1 VNSVSKN
8 LFIAGKIV
16 FTKTDMP
23 KLCMRFFLQCLCLL
37 LLSAGKVQA
46 INLPAK
52 SVTIVTP
59 LGTHPRLDYGAG
71 QIKKAL
77 VAKGYQVE
85 SLHQIPIN
93 STIPF
98 ILIGR
103 IQDALVK
110 SLFNKYQV
118 KLISQPGKEG
128 FAIKSAKSNVVVAGT
143 DDSGALYGCL
153 ELAERIQTQGKLPVG
168 LNFIDQPEM
177 VMRGTC
183 VGVQKPALLPGRGTY
198 EYPYTPENFPWFYNK
213 ALWLRYLDSLAANR
227 MNALYLWNGHPFAS
241 LVKVKEYPY
250 AVEVDDA
257 TFKKNEE
264 IFAFLTQEAD
274 KRGIWV
280 IQMFYNIIVSKPF
293 AEKNKLETQNRNRPI
308 IPIIADYT
316 RKSIAAFVQKYP
328 HVGLMVALGEAM
340 EGVGQDDINWFTKTI
355 IPGVKDGLKAL
366 GKTEEPPIVLRAHD
380 TDAPAVMK
388 AALPLYKNLYTE
400 AKFNGEAL
408 TTYTPRGAWADLH
421 RTLSRIGTVQIE
433 NVHILANLEPF
444 RYGSADFIQKSVLAM
459 HDVYEANGLHLYP
472 QASYWDWP
480 YSADK
485 ADARLLQLDRDWIWY
500 KEWSRYAWNCHR
512 SRPEEIKYWGKQLAG
527 MYGCTPA
534 QGELILKAYEESGEI
549 SPQIL
554 RRVGITDGNRQ
565 TMTLGMLMA
574 QFTNPEK
581 FGLFSLLYESEAPEG
596 EILSQY
602 AEKEWK
608 HQPHAGE
615 TPVDVMNNII
625 TYGKNAVAAIDAAT
639 PGITKNKAE
648 FNRLKNDMYCYN
660 AMANSFSAKIKAA
673 VAIMRYKYTDDVADL
688 EKAVP
693 DMERSLNYYR
703 QLVKLTKDSY
713 LYANSM
719 QTRQRKIPVP
729 GTDGT
734 MKTWAELL
742 PVYEKEF
749 ANFKKNID
757 SLKSPDARAKKSQQ
771 AALANAPV
779 TITGGAAG
787 SYIVSEKAQ
796 PFADTAVAIT
806 GLAKELQGLK
816 GVQLDRAKQYKQGT
830 NIQFTNPQPIKVL
843 VGYFN
848 KGGFINP
855 DTWRYALAPQLEIDA
870 SANNYGQADVKLSNG
885 ILIPGQPSVSI
896 HTYSFKAGTNTLSIP
911 KGIALV
917 LGFVADT
924 QTVPVYDAG
933 LSTTGNIKD
942 LRWLFN

>member
-1 VNSVSKN
+1 MTQLRTR
-8 LFIAGKIV
+8 LFLG
-16 FTKTDMP
+16 
-23 KLCMRFFLQCLCLL
+23 
-37 LLSAGKVQA
+37 LLSLFLITAGSVKAHVVS
-46 INLPAK
+46 AK
-52 SVTIVTP
+52 NVTIVTP
-59 LGTHPRLDYGAG
+59 AASHVRVNFGANHLA
-71 QIKKAL
+71 KAL
-77 VAKGYQVE
+77 
-85 SLHQIPIN
+85 
-93 STIPF
+93 
-98 ILIGR
+98 
-103 IQDALVK
+103 K
-110 SLFNKYQV
+110 SQGYQV
-118 KLISQPGKEG
+118 KLVHQMPAGAAVSTILVGRLQDVMLKSAFLKNKIKLSSQPGKEG
-128 FAIKSAKSNVVVAGT
+128 FAISPVKNSLFIAGA
-143 DDSGALYGCL
+143 DNSGALYGCI
-153 ELAERIQTQGKLPVG
+153 ELADRIKATGKLPLG
-168 LNFIDQPEM
+168 LAMVDKPEM
-177 VMRGTC
+177 VMRGAC
-183 VGVQKPALLPGRGTY
+183 VGVQKPVLLEGRGTY
-198 EYPYTPENFPWFYNK
+198 EYPYTPENFPWFYDK
-213 ALWLRYLDSLAANR
+213 AMWVRYLDSLAENR

-293 AEKNKLETQNRNRPI
+293 AEKNNLKTQDRNRPI
-308 IPIIADYT
+308 VPIIADYT

-328 HVGLMVALGEAM
+328 NVGLMVALGEAM
-340 EGVGQDDINWFTKTI
+340 EGVGQDDIDWFTKTI
-355 IPGVKDGLKAL
+355 IPGVKDGLKVL

-400 AKFNGEAL
+400 AKYNGEAL
-408 TTYTPRGAWADLH
+408 TTYTPHGAWADLH

-444 RYGSADFIQKSVLAM
+444 RYGSADFIQKCVQAM
-459 HDVYEANGLHLYP
+459 HSVYEANGLHLYP

-480 YSADK
+480 YAADK
-485 ADARLLQLDRDWIWY
+485 ADTRLLQIERDWIWY

-608 HQPHAGE
+608 HQPHVGE
-615 TPVDVMNNII
+615 TPVDVMNNIVS
-625 TYGKNAVAAIDAAT
+625 YGQKAVAAIDAAT

-673 VAIMRYKYTDDVADL
+673 VAIMRYKYTDDAADL

-693 DMERSLNYYR
+693 DMERSLNSYR
-703 QLVKLTKDSY
+703 QLVKLTKDNY

-729 GTDGT
+729 GTDGK
-734 MKTWAELL
+734 MKTWEELL

-757 SLKSPDARAKKSQQ
+757 SLKSPDAKAKKSQQ

-830 NIQFTNPQPIKVL
+830 SIQFTNAQPVKVL

-870 SANNYGQADVKLSNG
+870 SANDVKLSNG

-917 LGFVADT
+917 LGFVPDT
-924 QTVPVYDAG
+924 QNVPVYDAG

>member
-1 VNSVSKN
+1 MAQ
-8 LFIAGKIV
+8 LRI
-16 FTKTDMP
+16 
-23 KLCMRFFLQCLCLL
+23 RFFIQCFCLL
-37 LLSAGKVQA
+37 LLSVFKVQA
-46 INLPAK
+46 HSALVKTI
-52 SVTIVTP
+52 TIVTS
-59 LGTHPRLDYGAG
+59 TSAHPRIGYGAA
-71 QIKKAL
+71 QITKAL
-77 VAKGYQVE
+77 TAKGYQVKL
-85 SLHQIPIN
+85 SHQMP
-93 STIPF
+93 SATVSPV
-98 ILIGR
+98 ILIGLL
-103 IQDALVK
+103 QDALVK
-110 SLFNKYQV
+110 NAINKYQI
-118 KLISQPGKEG
+118 KLSGQPGKEG
-128 FAIKSAKSNVVVAGT
+128 FAINSAKNNVIIAGA
-143 DDSGALYGCL
+143 DNSGAMYGAM
-153 ELAERIQTQGKLPVG
+153 ELAERIGTQGKLPVSI
-168 LNFIDQPEM
+168 NITDKPEM

-198 EYPYTPENFPWFYNK
+198 EYPYTPQNFPWFYDK
-213 ALWLRYLDSLAANR
+213 ALWLRYLDSLASNR

-241 LVKVKEYPY
+241 LVRVKEYPY
-250 AVEVDDA
+250 AVEVDEA

-264 IFAFLTQEAD
+264 IFKFLTDEAD
-274 KRGIWV
+274 RRGIWV

-293 AEKNKLETQNRNRPI
+293 AEKNNLKTQDRNRPI
-308 IPIIADYT
+308 VPIIADYT

-340 EGVGQDDINWFTKTI
+340 EGVGQDDIDWLTKTI

-408 TTYTPRGAWADLH
+408 TTYTPHGAWADLH

-459 HDVYEANGLHLYP
+459 HNVYEANGLHLYP

-485 ADARLLQLDRDWIWY
+485 ADTRLLQLDRDWIWY

-512 SRPEEIKYWGKQLAG
+512 DRNEEVKYWGNQLAA
-527 MYGCTPA
+527 MYGCTQA
-534 QGELILKAYEESGEI
+534 QGEQILKAYEESGEI

-608 HQPHAGE
+608 HQPHVGE
-615 TPVDVMNNII
+615 TPVDVMNNIVSF
-625 TYGKNAVAAIDAAT
+625 GKKAVTAIDAAA

-648 FNRLKNDMYCYN
+648 FDRLKNDMYCYN
-660 AMANSFSAKIKAA
+660 AMANSYAAKIKAA
-673 VAIMRYKYTDDVADL
+673 VSIIRYKYTDDIADL

-703 QLVKLTKDSY
+703 ELVKLTKDSY

-729 GTDGT
+729 GTDGA

-742 PVYEKEF
+742 PVYEKEL

-757 SLKSPDARAKKSQQ
+757 SLKSPDAKAKKAKQQ
-771 AALANAPV
+771 ALTNAQV
-779 TITGGAAG
+779 SITLGAAG
-787 SYIVSEKAQ
+787 SYTIAENAH
-796 PFADTAVAIT
+796 PFADTAATIS
-806 GLAKELQGLK
+806 GFAKELQGLK
-816 GVQLDRAKQYKQGT
+816 AVQLNRAQQIKQST
-830 NIQFTNPQPIKVL
+830 AITFNSAQPVKVL

-855 DTWRYALAPQLEIDA
+855 DTWHYALAPQLEIDA
-870 SANNYGQADVKLSNG
+870 SANEFGQADVKLSNG
-885 ILIPGQPSVSI
+885 ILIPGQPSVNI
-896 HTYSFKAGTNTLSIP
+896 HTYSFKAGTNMLTLP

-917 LGFVADT
+917 LGFVPESEPI
-924 QTVPVYDAG
+924 PVYDAG

>member
-1 VNSVSKN
+1 MTG
-8 LFIAGKIV
+8 LR
-16 FTKTDMP
+16 T
-23 KLCMRFFLQCLCLL
+23 RFFLGY
-37 LLSAGKVQA
+37 LSLVLIATGSVQA
-46 INLPAK
+46 HVVPLK

-59 LGTHPRLDYGAG
+59 AAAHVRVNFGATHLA
-71 QIKKAL
+71 KAL
-77 VAKGYQVE
+77 KSQGYQVKMI
-85 SLHQIPIN
+85 HQMPAGAGT
-93 STIPF
+93 STIV
-98 ILIGR
+98 IGR
-103 IQDALVK
+103 VQDAMLK
-110 SLFNKYQV
+110 SAFLKNKI
-118 KLISQPGKEG
+118 KLSSQPGKEG
-128 FAIKSAKSNVVVAGT
+128 FAISPAKNNLVIAGA
-143 DDSGALYGCL
+143 DNSGALYGCI
-153 ELAERIQTQGKLPVG
+153 ELADRIKATGKLPVG
-168 LNFIDQPEM
+168 LTMIDKPEM
-177 VMRGTC
+177 VMRGAC
-183 VGVQKPALLPGRGTY
+183 VGVQKPALLEGRGTY
-198 EYPYTPENFPWFYNK
+198 EYPYTPENFPWFYDK
-213 ALWLRYLDSLAANR
+213 AMWVRYLDSLAENR

-293 AEKNKLETQNRNRPI
+293 AEKNNLKTQDRNRPI
-308 IPIIADYT
+308 VPIIADYT

-328 HVGLMVALGEAM
+328 NVGLMVALGEAM
-340 EGVGQDDINWFTKTI
+340 EGVGQDDIDWFTKTI

-400 AKFNGEAL
+400 AKYNGEAL
-408 TTYTPRGAWADLH
+408 TTYTPHGAWADLH

-444 RYGSADFIQKSVLAM
+444 RYGSADFIQKCVQAM
-459 HDVYEANGLHLYP
+459 HSIYEANGLHLYP

-480 YSADK
+480 YAADK
-485 ADARLLQLDRDWIWY
+485 ADTRLLQIERDWIWY

-512 SRPEEIKYWGKQLAG
+512 NRPEEIKYWGKQLAG

-608 HQPHAGE
+608 HQPHVGE
-615 TPVDVMNNII
+615 TPVDVMNNIVS
-625 TYGKNAVAAIDAAT
+625 YGQKAVAAIDAAS
-639 PGITKNKAE
+639 PGVTKNKAE

-729 GTDGT
+729 GTDGK
-734 MKTWAELL
+734 MKTWEELL

-779 TITGGAAG
+779 AITGGAAG

-830 NIQFTNPQPIKVL
+830 SIQFTNAQPVKVL

-855 DTWRYALAPQLEIDA
+855 DTWLYALAPQLEIDA
-870 SANNYGQADVKLSNG
+870 SANEFGQADVKLSNG

-917 LGFVADT
+917 LGFVPDT
-924 QTVPVYDAG
+924 QNVPVYDAG

>member
-1 VNSVSKN
+1 MN
-8 LFIAGKIV
+8 
-16 FTKTDMP
+16 P
-23 KLCMRFFLQCLCLL
+23 LCTRFFIQCICLL
-37 LLSAGKVQA
+37 LLCTGKVQA
-46 INLPAK
+46 NTVLAK
-52 SVTIVTP
+52 AITIVTP
-59 LGTHPRLDYGAG
+59 VAAHLRIAYGAA
-71 QIKKAL
+71 QITKVL
-77 VAKGYQVE
+77 TAKGYQVK
-85 SLHQIPIN
+85 LTHQMPAATA
-93 STIPF
+93 SPV
-98 ILIGR
+98 ILIGL

-110 SLFNKYQV
+110 IEITKYKV
-118 KLISQPGKEG
+118 KLSSQPGKEG
-128 FAIKSAKSNVVVAGT
+128 FAINSVKNNIVVAGA
-143 DDSGALYGCL
+143 DNSGALYGCM
-153 ELAERIQTQGKLPVG
+153 ELAEQIQTQGKLPAG
-168 LNFIDQPEM
+168 LNMVDKPEM
-177 VMRGTC
+177 VMRGAC

-198 EYPYTPENFPWFYNK
+198 EYPYTPQNFPWFYNK

-241 LVKVKEYPY
+241 LVRVKEYPY
-250 AVEVDDA
+250 AVEVDEA

-264 IFAFLTQEAD
+264 IFKFLTDEAD

-293 AEKNKLETQNRNRPI
+293 AEKNKLKTQDRNRPI

-340 EGVGQDDINWFTKTI
+340 EGVGQDDIDWFTKTI
-355 IPGVKDGLKAL
+355 IPGVKDGLKAI

-408 TTYTPRGAWADLH
+408 TTYTPHGAWADLH

-459 HDVYEANGLHLYP
+459 HNVYEANGLHLYP

-485 ADARLLQLDRDWIWY
+485 TDTRLLQLDRDWIWY

-512 SRPEEIKYWGKQLAG
+512 DRADEIKYWSKQLAA
-527 MYGCTPA
+527 MYGCTSA
-534 QGELILKAYEESGEI
+534 QGKLILKAYEESGEI

-608 HQPHAGE
+608 HQPHVGE
-615 TPVDVMNNII
+615 TPVDVMNNIVS
-625 TYGKNAVAAIDAAT
+625 YGKKAVAAIDTAA

-660 AMANSFSAKIKAA
+660 AMANSYAAKIKAA
-673 VAIMRYKYTDDVADL
+673 VAIIRYKYTDDVADL

-693 DMERSLNYYR
+693 DMESSLNYYR
-703 QLVKLTKDSY
+703 ELVKLTKDSY

-742 PVYEKEF
+742 PVYEKEL
-749 ANFKKNID
+749 ANFKRNID
-757 SLKSPDARAKKSQQ
+757 SLKSPDAKAKQAQQ
-771 AALANAPV
+771 KALANAQV
-779 TITGGAAG
+779 KINGGAAG
-787 SYIVSEKAQ
+787 SYIIAEKAQ
-796 PFADTAVAIT
+796 PYADTAATIS

-816 GVQLDRAKQYKQGT
+816 GVQLNRNQQIKQGT
-830 NIQFTNPQPIKVL
+830 NIQFTNAQPVKVL

-855 DTWRYALAPQLEIDA
+855 DTWHYALAPQLEIDA
-870 SANNYGQADVKLSNG
+870 SANDYGQADVKLSNG
-885 ILIPGQPSVSI
+885 ILIQGQPSVNI
-896 HTYSFKAGTNTLSIP
+896 HTYSFKAGTNTLTLP

-924 QTVPVYDAG
+924 QAIPVYDAG

>member
-1 VNSVSKN
+1 MTQLRTR
-8 LFIAGKIV
+8 LFLG
-16 FTKTDMP
+16 
-23 KLCMRFFLQCLCLL
+23 
-37 LLSAGKVQA
+37 LLSLFLITAGSVKAHVV
-46 INLPAK
+46 PAK
-52 SVTIVTP
+52 NVTIVTP
-59 LGTHPRLDYGAG
+59 AASHVRVNFGANHLA
-71 QIKKAL
+71 KAL
-77 VAKGYQVE
+77 
-85 SLHQIPIN
+85 
-93 STIPF
+93 
-98 ILIGR
+98 
-103 IQDALVK
+103 K
-110 SLFNKYQV
+110 SQGYQV
-118 KLISQPGKEG
+118 KLVHQMPAGTAISTILVGRLQDVMLKSAFLNNKIKLASQPGKEG
-128 FAIKSAKSNVVVAGT
+128 FAISPVKNNLVIGGADN
-143 DDSGALYGCL
+143 SGALYGCI
-153 ELAERIQTQGKLPVG
+153 ELADRIKATGKLPVG
-168 LNFIDQPEM
+168 LTMVDKPEM
-177 VMRGTC
+177 VMRGAC
-183 VGVQKPALLPGRGTY
+183 VGVQKPVLLEGRGTY
-198 EYPYTPENFPWFYNK
+198 EYPYTPENFPWFYDK
-213 ALWLRYLDSLAANR
+213 AMWVRYLDSLAENR

-293 AEKNKLETQNRNRPI
+293 AEKNNLKTQDRNRPI
-308 IPIIADYT
+308 VPIIADYT

-328 HVGLMVALGEAM
+328 NVGLMVALGEAM
-340 EGVGQDDINWFTKTI
+340 EGVGQDDIDWFTKTI
-355 IPGVKDGLKAL
+355 IPGVKDGLRVL

-400 AKFNGEAL
+400 AKYNGEAL
-408 TTYTPRGAWADLH
+408 TTYTPHGAWADLH

-459 HDVYEANGLHLYP
+459 HNVYEANGLHLYP

-485 ADARLLQLDRDWIWY
+485 TDTRLLQLDRDWIWY

-512 SRPEEIKYWGKQLAG
+512 NRNEEIKYWGKQLAG
-527 MYGCTPA
+527 MYGCTPQ
-534 QGELILKAYEESGEI
+534 QGEFILKAYEESGEI

-608 HQPHAGE
+608 HQPHVGE
-615 TPVDVMNNII
+615 TPVDVMNNIVA
-625 TYGKNAVAAIDAAT
+625 YGKNAVAAIDAAA

-660 AMANSFSAKIKAA
+660 AMANSFAAKIKAA

-688 EKAVP
+688 EKTVP
-693 DMERSLNYYR
+693 DMESSLNYYR

-771 AALANAPV
+771 VALANASV

-816 GVQLDRAKQYKQGT
+816 GVQLDRTKQYKQGT
-830 NIQFTNPQPIKVL
+830 NIQFTNAQPVKVL

-870 SANNYGQADVKLSNG
+870 SANDYGQADVKLSNG

-917 LGFVADT
+917 LGFVPDT
-924 QTVPVYDAG
+924 QTIPVYDAG

>member
-1 VNSVSKN
+1 M
-8 LFIAGKIV
+8 
-16 FTKTDMP
+16 TKLRT
-23 KLCMRFFLQCLCLL
+23 RFFIQCLCLL
-37 LLSAGKVQA
+37 GLCTGKLQA
-46 INLPAK
+46 ATVKLKGII
-52 SVTIVTP
+52 IVTP
-59 LGTHPRLDYGAG
+59 VVAHARIGYGAA
-71 QIKKAL
+71 QITKAL
-77 VAKGYQVE
+77 AAKGYQVK
-85 SLHQIPIN
+85 LVHQIPATTT
-93 STIPF
+93 SSV
-98 ILIGR
+98 ILIGLL
-103 IQDALVK
+103 QDGLIKNAIT
-110 SLFNKYQV
+110 KYHL
-118 KLISQPGKEG
+118 KLLSQPGKEG
-128 FAIKSAKSNVVVAGT
+128 FAINSVKNNVVIAGA
-143 DDSGALYGCL
+143 DNSGALYGCM
-153 ELAERIQTQGKLPVG
+153 ELAERIQTQGNLPVS
-168 LNFIDQPEM
+168 LNVVDKPEM
-177 VMRGTC
+177 VMRGAC

-198 EYPYTPENFPWFYNK
+198 EYPYTPQNFPWFYDK

-241 LVKVKEYPY
+241 LVRVKEYPY

-264 IFAFLTQEAD
+264 IFKFLTDEAD

-293 AEKNKLETQNRNRPI
+293 AEKNHLKTQDRNRPI
-308 IPIIADYT
+308 VPIIADYT

-340 EGVGQDDINWFTKTI
+340 EGVGQDDIDWFTKTI
-355 IPGVKDGLKAL
+355 IPGVKDGLKAM

-408 TTYTPRGAWADLH
+408 TTYTPHGAWADLH

-459 HDVYEANGLHLYP
+459 HNVYEANGLHLYP

-485 ADARLLQLDRDWIWY
+485 TDTRLLQLDRDWIWY

-512 SRPEEIKYWGKQLAG
+512 DRKEEIKYWGNQLAA
-527 MYGCTPA
+527 MYGCTQS
-534 QGELILKAYEESGEI
+534 QGEQILKAYEESGEI

-608 HQPHAGE
+608 HQPHTGE
-615 TPVDVMNNII
+615 TPVDVMNNIVS
-625 TYGKNAVAAIDAAT
+625 YGNKAIAAIDAAA

-660 AMANSFSAKIKAA
+660 AMANSYAAKIKAA
-673 VAIMRYKYTDDVADL
+673 VAIIRYKYTDNVADL

-703 QLVKLTKDSY
+703 ELVKLTKDSY

-742 PVYEKEF
+742 PVYEKEL
-749 ANFKKNID
+749 ANLKKNID
-757 SLKSPDARAKKSQQ
+757 SLKSPDAKAKKAQQ
-771 AALANAPV
+771 VALANAQV
-779 TITGGAAG
+779 TITAGAAG
-787 SYIVSEKAQ
+787 SYTIADKAQ
-796 PFADTAVAIT
+796 PFADTAAVIS
-806 GLAKELQGLK
+806 GFAKELQGLN
-816 GVQLDRAKQYKQGT
+816 GVQLNRTKQIKEGT
-830 NIQFTNPQPIKVL
+830 SIQFTSAQPVKVL

-855 DTWRYALAPQLEIDA
+855 DTWHYALAPQLETDA
-870 SANNYGQADVKLSNG
+870 SANDYGQADVKLSNG
-885 ILIPGQPSVSI
+885 ILIAGQPSVNI
-896 HTYSFKAGTNTLSIP
+896 HTYSFKAGTNTLSLP

-924 QTVPVYDAG
+924 QAVPVYDAG